1 MYILISGKVAVSIK
15 KEINI
20 FEKENRKNSTDE
32 LLKDLNIV
40 KPLY

>member
-1 MYILISGKVAVSIK
+1 MYILVSGRVAVSIK

-20 FEKENRKNSTDE
+20 FEKENRKNSSDDLT
-32 LLKDLNIV
+32 KDQNAL